1 MRSGMSSFEQ
11 KGWFNF
17 TLLKKNLTRFWPLWA
32 IYTAALF
39 LSLGMPLINL
49 ERANIAAFSYENA
62 VWGYASTQTP
72 GANVVYGYAAAQ
84 PAGEVYRAAMT
95 EQYRDVI
102 RGSMGAAVLIG
113 AVYGCLL
120 AMAFFS
126 YLMNRRSVGMIH
138 ALPIKRE
145 GLFFT
150 NWLSGALF
158 TAGPSLLIFLVA
170 LLAEAGKGAVGPEEL
185 LLWLLVNVSVTLF
198 FFDFALCCAMFTGQ
212 ILALPVF
219 YLILNGLVAGMYF
232 LFDMALEILFIG
244 YGGGGVSRW
253 FQPVLEWFTPAV
265 YLTERVT
272 SWNTVELPDGTVRDS
287 LLSGALEGSAYAI
300 VAGIA
305 LLLIAFWV
313 YRARKMERA
322 EDLVTVGWVKPIFRY
337 GVGVCTGFALGTL
350 LYEYFVHGGV
360 VSYILLV
367 TLCAVVGGFAG
378 EMFLRKTLRVLR
390 SGWRGSLILGLC
402 MLLLLCGIRMDVGG
416 FQTRVPA
423 AEEVATV
430 YLSGVNSQPADG
442 GSWTSVNLREPE
454 LIGQVLRLHRSLV
467 GDLDKLEKADQG
479 SWEYGYDDSSV
490 SLRLEYTMR
499 NGETVSRRYDSIPI
513 SKDDLKDPD
522 SFASRLLAFLEEPE
536 VMWKNY
542 LTWGWSGSPEVLSA
556 VGGSIRNYNTDE
568 NRSLEYEEAQLL
580 WRAIQEDINAG
591 RYHRY
596 LFYGEAGPSTQDIQI
611 SLDLYGSQ
619 VDEETGEKVS
629 DSINLYIMLQSTAS
643 STCTALEELGLL
655 DQLKI
660 GTGE

>member
-1 MRSGMSSFEQ
+1 MSWEVRTMRSGISSFEQ

-32 IYTAALF
+32 LYTAALF
-39 LSLGMPLINL
+39 FSLGMPLINL
-49 ERANIAAFSYENA
+49 ERVEGATFITDK
-62 VWGYASTQTP
+62 YA
-72 GANVVYGYAAAQ
+72 VVYGSGSALTTGEALG
-84 PAGEVYRAAMT
+84 PAFRAYMLGE
-95 EQYRDVI
+95 YRDVI

-150 NWLSGALF
+150 NWISGVLF

-232 LFDMALEILFIG
+232 LFGMALETLFIG
-244 YGGGGVSRW
+244 YAGGGVSRW

-287 LLSGALEGSAYAI
+287 LMNGALEGSAYAI
-300 VAGIA
+300 LAGAA

-313 YRARKMERA
+313 YRARQMERA

-360 VSYILLV
+360 VGYILLV
-367 TLCAVVGGFAG
+367 TLCAVVGGFVG
-378 EMFLRKTLRVLR
+378 QMFLRKTLRVLR
-390 SGWRGSLILGLC
+390 SGWKGSLALGVC

-416 FQTRVPA
+416 FQTRVPQ
-423 AEEVATV
+423 AEDVAEI
-430 YLSGVNSQPADG
+430 YLSGVSSQPADG
-442 GSWTSVNLREPE
+442 GNWTSVTLEEPE

-467 GDLDKLEKADQG
+467 RDMDKLEKADRG
-479 SWEYGYDDSSV
+479 DWEYGYDDNNV
-490 SLRLEYTMR
+490 SLRLSYTMKD
-499 NGETVSRRYDSIPI
+499 GSELERRYDVIPI
-513 SKDDLKDPD
+513 SKEDLEDPN
-522 SFASRLLAFLEEPE
+522 SFTAQLLAFLEEPE
-536 VMWKNY
+536 IMWKNY
-542 LTWGWSGSPEVLSA
+542 LIRDWSGPPEALSA
-556 VGGSIRNYNTDE
+556 VGGSIRDYGSGE
-568 NRSLEYEEAQLL
+568 NRNLEYEEAQTL

-596 LFYGEAGPSTQDIQI
+596 LFYGEAGPSTRDIQI
-611 SLDLYGSQ
+611 SLDLYGSR
-619 VDEETGEKVS
+619 VEEETGENVS
-629 DSINLYIMLQSTAS
+629 DSMNLYIMVQSTAT
-643 STCTALEELGLL
+643 STMAAMEELGYRE
-655 DQLKI
+655 
-660 GTGE
+660 TGK

>member
-1 MRSGMSSFEQ
+1 MRSGISSFEQ

-32 IYTAALF
+32 LYTAALF
-39 LSLGMPLINL
+39 FSLGMPLINL
-49 ERANIAAFSYENA
+49 ERVEGATFITDK
-62 VWGYASTQTP
+62 YA
-72 GANVVYGYAAAQ
+72 VVYGSGSALTTGEALG
-84 PAGEVYRAAMT
+84 PAFRAYMLGEYR
-95 EQYRDVI
+95 YVI
-102 RGSMGAAVLIG
+102 REAMGAAVLIG

-150 NWLSGALF
+150 NWLSGVLF

-232 LFDMALEILFIG
+232 LFGMALETLFIG
-244 YGGGGVSRW
+244 YAGGGVSRW

-287 LLSGALEGSAYAI
+287 LMNGALEGSAYAI
-300 VAGIA
+300 LAGAA

-313 YRARKMERA
+313 YRARQMERA

-360 VSYILLV
+360 VGYILLV
-367 TLCAVVGGFAG
+367 TLCAVVGGFVG
-378 EMFLRKTLRVLR
+378 QMFLRKTLRVLR
-390 SGWRGSLILGLC
+390 SGWKGSLALGVC

-416 FQTRVPA
+416 FQTRVPR
-423 AEEVATV
+423 AEDVAEI
-430 YLSGVNSQPADG
+430 YLSGVSSQPADG
-442 GSWTSVNLREPE
+442 GNWTSVTLEEPE

-467 GDLDKLEKADQG
+467 RDMDKLEKADRG
-479 SWEYGYDDSSV
+479 DWEYGYDENNVD
-490 SLRLEYTMR
+490 LRLSYTMKD
-499 NGETVSRRYDSIPI
+499 GSELERRYDVIPI
-513 SKDDLKDPD
+513 SKEDLEDPN
-522 SFASRLLAFLEEPE
+522 SFAAQLLAFLEEPE
-536 VMWKNY
+536 IMWKNY
-542 LTWGWSGSPEVLSA
+542 LIRDWSGSPEALSA
-556 VGGSIRNYNTDE
+556 VGGSIRSYDTGE
-568 NRSLEYEEAQLL
+568 NRNLEYEEAQTL

-596 LFYGEAGPSTQDIQI
+596 LFYGEAGPSTRDIQI
-611 SLDLYGSQ
+611 SLDLYGSR
-619 VDEETGEKVS
+619 VEEETGENVS
-629 DSINLYIMLQSTAS
+629 DSMNLYIMVQSTAT
-643 STCTALEELGLL
+643 STMAAMEELGYRE
-655 DQLKI
+655 
-660 GTGE
+660 TGK

>member
-1 MRSGMSSFEQ
+1 MSWEVRTMRSGISSFEQ
-11 KGWFNF
+11 KGWFNL

-32 IYTAALF
+32 LYTAALF
-39 LSLGMPLINL
+39 FSLGMPLINL
-49 ERANIAAFSYENA
+49 ESVVIPQNA
-62 VWGYASTQTP
+62 IPGQTALN
-72 GANVVYGYAAAQ
+72 GALNTL
-84 PAGEVYRAAMT
+84 GEALRPTLQAYMVG
-95 EQYRDVI
+95 QYRYVI
-102 RGSMGAAVLIG
+102 QEAMGVAVLIG

-150 NWLSGALF
+150 NWLSGVLF

-232 LFDMALEILFIG
+232 LFGMALETLFIG
-244 YGGGGVSRW
+244 YAGGGVSRW
-253 FQPVLEWFTPAV
+253 FQPVLEWFTPTV

-287 LLSGALEGSAYAI
+287 LMNGALEGSAYAI
-300 VAGIA
+300 LAGAA

-313 YRARKMERA
+313 YRARQMERA

-360 VSYILLV
+360 VGYILLV
-367 TLCAVVGGFAG
+367 TLCAVVGGFVG
-378 EMFLRKTLRVLR
+378 QMFLRKTLRVLR
-390 SGWRGSLILGLC
+390 SGWKGSLALGVC

-416 FQTRVPA
+416 FQTRVPR
-423 AEEVATV
+423 AEDVAEV
-430 YLSGVNSQPADG
+430 YLSGVSSQPADG
-442 GSWTSVNLREPE
+442 GNWSSVTLEEPE

-467 GDLDKLEKADQG
+467 RDMDKLEKADRG
-479 SWEYGYDDSSV
+479 DWEYGYDDNNV
-490 SLRLEYTMR
+490 SLRLSYTMKD
-499 NGETVSRRYDSIPI
+499 GSELERRYDVIPI
-513 SKDDLKDPD
+513 SKEDLEDPN
-522 SFASRLLAFLEEPE
+522 SFAAQLLAFLEEPE
-536 VMWKNY
+536 IMWKNY
-542 LTWGWSGSPEVLSA
+542 LIRDWSGPPEALSA
-556 VGGSIRNYNTDE
+556 VGGSIHSYDTGE
-568 NRSLEYEEAQLL
+568 NRNLEYEEAQTL

-596 LFYGEAGPSTQDIQI
+596 LFYGEAGPSTRDIQI
-611 SLDLYGSQ
+611 SLDLYGSRME
-619 VDEETGEKVS
+619 EETGENVS
-629 DSINLYIMLQSTAS
+629 DSMNLYIMVQSTAT
-643 STCTALEELGLL
+643 STIAAMEELGYR
-655 DQLKI
+655 
-660 GTGE
+660 GTGK

>member
-1 MRSGMSSFEQ
+1 MRSGISSFEQ

-32 IYTAALF
+32 LYTAALF
-39 LSLGMPLINL
+39 FSLGMPLINL
-49 ERANIAAFSYENA
+49 ERKVFLSYPMDTSLNSVLGAFGED
-62 VWGYASTQTP
+62 P
-72 GANVVYGYAAAQ
+72 GLALRAYML
-84 PAGEVYRAAMT
+84 EEYR
-95 EQYRDVI
+95 YVI
-102 RGSMGAAVLIG
+102 REAMGTAVLIG

-150 NWLSGALF
+150 NWLSGVLF

-232 LFDMALEILFIG
+232 LFGMALETLFIG
-244 YGGGGVSRW
+244 YAGGGVSRW

-272 SWNTVELPDGTVRDS
+272 SWNTVELPDGTIRDS
-287 LLSGALEGSAYAI
+287 LMNGALEGSAYAI
-300 VAGIA
+300 LAGAA

-313 YRARKMERA
+313 YRARQMERA

-360 VSYILLV
+360 VGYILLV
-367 TLCAVVGGFAG
+367 TLCAVVGGFVG
-378 EMFLRKTLRVLR
+378 QMFLRKTLRVLR
-390 SGWRGSLILGLC
+390 SGWKGSLALGVC

-416 FQTRVPA
+416 FQTRVPQ
-423 AEEVATV
+423 AEDVAEI
-430 YLSGVNSQPADG
+430 YLSGVSSQPADG
-442 GSWTSVNLREPE
+442 GNWTSVTLEEPE

-467 GDLDKLEKADQG
+467 RDMDKLEKADRG
-479 SWEYGYDDSSV
+479 DWEYGYDDNNV
-490 SLRLEYTMR
+490 DLRLSYTMKD
-499 NGETVSRRYDSIPI
+499 GSELERRYDVIPI
-513 SKDDLKDPD
+513 SKEDLEDPN
-522 SFASRLLAFLEEPE
+522 SFTAQLLAFLEEPE
-536 VMWKNY
+536 IMWKNY
-542 LTWGWSGSPEVLSA
+542 LIRDWSEPPEALSA
-556 VGGSIRNYNTDE
+556 VGGSIRSYDTGE
-568 NRSLEYEEAQLL
+568 NRNLEYEEAQTL

-596 LFYGEAGPSTQDIQI
+596 LFYGEAGPSTRDIQI
-611 SLDLYGSQ
+611 SLDLYGSR
-619 VDEETGEKVS
+619 VEEETGENVS
-629 DSINLYIMLQSTAS
+629 DSMNLYIMVQSTAT
-643 STCTALEELGLL
+643 STIAVMEELGYRE
-655 DQLKI
+655 
-660 GTGE
+660 TGK